1 MTEYSKLK
9 QKQQE
14 QLGSIDKVHPMK
26 QIAIMSVVQVIMLAS
41 VVITMLFIT
50 VNILSLIHI

>member
-1 MTEYSKLK
+1 MAEYKK
-9 QKQQE
+9 IKEKQQE
-14 QLGSIDKVHPMK
+14 QLGSIDRVHPMK

-50 VNILSLIHI
+50 VNI

>member
-1 MTEYSKLK
+1 MTEYDKLK
-9 QKQQE
+9 QQREE

-26 QIAIMSVVQVIMLAS
+26 QIAVMSVVQVIMLAG

-50 VNILSLIHI
+50 VNI

>member
-1 MTEYSKLK
+1 MAEYKK
-9 QKQQE
+9 IKEKQQE
-14 QLGSIDKVHPMK
+14 QLGSIDRVHPMK

-50 VNILSLIHI
+50 VNV

>member
-50 VNILSLIHI
+50 VNI